1 VTDYFKII
9 FCKKEVYMKIN
20 NGVGNFAISKKV
32 TESKFENTNS
42 GSLSRTNEGNSKI
55 SEPSLSIVGGN
66 SGNGGGQ
73 FRKLDIIVQSEP
85 EIRMD
90 LVNKFKELL
99 KSGEYKNDSDKISSK
114 MISESLVEDIL

>member
-1 VTDYFKII
+1 
-9 FCKKEVYMKIN
+9 MKIN

-32 TESKFENTNS
+32 TESKLENTNS

-55 SEPSLSIVGGN
+55 SEPSLSIVGSN
-66 SGNGGGQ
+66 SGDGGA
-73 FRKLDIIVQSEP
+73 FRKLDKIVQSEP

-90 LVNKFKELL
+90 IVNKFKELI

-114 MISESLVEDIL
+114 MISESLVDDIL

>member
-1 VTDYFKII
+1 
-9 FCKKEVYMKIN
+9 MKIN

-32 TESKFENTNS
+32 TESKLENTNS

-55 SEPSLSIVGGN
+55 SEPSLSIVGSN
-66 SGNGGGQ
+66 SGDGGGP
-73 FRKLDIIVQSEP
+73 FRKLDKIVQSEP

-90 LVNKFKELL
+90 LVNKFKELI
-99 KSGEYKNDSDKISSK
+99 KSDEYKNDSDKISSK

>member
-1 VTDYFKII
+1 
-9 FCKKEVYMKIN
+9 MKIN

-32 TESKFENTNS
+32 TESKLENANP
-42 GSLSRTNEGNSKI
+42 GSRTNEGNSKI
-55 SEPSLSIVGGN
+55 SEPSLSIVGSN
-66 SGNGGGQ
+66 SGDGGGQ
-73 FRKLDIIVQSEP
+73 FRKLDKIVQSEP